1 MFDPHVVEVKRK
13 GESLKD
19 IKREREEKEKK
30 HVSWEN

>member
-19 IKREREEKEKK
+19 IKREREKRKK
-30 HVSWEN
+30 RNM